1 VNEAA
6 PIRPRPKSLE
16 KPLTI
21 AILAMG
27 GQGGGVL
34 ADWIVEV
41 AEHEGWAAQS
51 TSVPGVAQR
60 TGATIYYIETLPPR
74 NGVAPVFSLM
84 PTPGDVDVV
93 MAAELMEAGRSV
105 LRGLVTPDKTTLIAS
120 THRTYAVVEKEK
132 PGDGAGDPFAVV
144 DALDFAARRT
154 IAFDMDKLAVERG
167 TVISAAMLGAL
178 AGSGVLP
185 FERSAYE
192 AVVSKGARGVNA
204 SLSAFADAFDRSYAG
219 EREAPKTGP
228 AKRLDDLPE
237 DAGHPE
243 LNRLVARLRADLPE
257 SAGRLAFAGLKRIVD
272 FQDVAY
278 GDEYIDRLQRLAAID
293 AANGGAEK
301 NFAFTAE
308 AAKRL
313 AVAMA
318 YDDVIRVADIKLRP
332 SRFARLRQEAG
343 AAPDQVLYATEYLH
357 PRGEEICGMLPA
369 SLGAFIEA
377 RPFLFRALDG
387 LVNRGRRVS
396 VGRIGGFLQLYC
408 VAALRP
414 TRRWSL
420 RHKRESEHREAWLAQ
435 AVEILPMNY
444 DLAVEILRSRRLVK
458 GYSDT
463 HARGL
468 SKFDRVMAKA
478 RNLAQRNDGAQWMA
492 RLIAAALVDEPGDAL
507 DGVAK
512 TIDTL

>member
-1 VNEAA
+1 MNEAA
-6 PIRPRPKSLE
+6 PIAQAIALE
-16 KPLTI
+16 KPLAI

-41 AEHEGWAAQS
+41 AEQAGWAAQS

-60 TGATIYYIETLPPR
+60 TGATIYYIETLPR
-74 NGVAPVFSLM
+74 RDGVAPVFSLM

-93 MAAELMEAGRSV
+93 LAAELMEAGRSV

-120 THRTYAVVEKEK
+120 THRAYAVAEKEK

-154 IAFDMDKLAVERG
+154 IAFDMEKLAAERG
-167 TVISAAMLGAL
+167 TMISAALFGAL
-178 AGSGVLP
+178 AGSAALP
-185 FERSAYE
+185 FHRQAYE
-192 AVVSKGARGVNA
+192 AVVRAGARGADA
-204 SLSAFADAFDRSYAG
+204 SLAAFADAYDRAQAD
-219 EREAPKTGP
+219 EREAPSRGP
-228 AKRLDDLPE
+228 RKRLEGLPK

-243 LNRLVARLRADLPE
+243 LNRLVDRLRSDVPEKARL
-257 SAGRLAFAGLKRIVD
+257 LAFAGLKRIVD

-278 GDEYIDRLQRLAAID
+278 GDEYIDRLQKLAALD
-293 AANGGAEK
+293 TAHGGAAK
-301 NFAFTAE
+301 DFAFTQE

-332 SRFARLRQEAG
+332 SRFARLRSEAG
-343 AAPDQVLYATEYLH
+343 AAPDQLVYATEYLH
-357 PRGEEICGMLPA
+357 PRAEEICGMLPA
-369 SLGAFIEA
+369 ALGLFVES
-377 RPFLFRALDG
+377 RPVLFRVLDWS
-387 LVNRGRRVS
+387 VNRGRRVP

-414 TRRWSL
+414 TRRSSL
-420 RHKRESEHREAWLAQ
+420 RHNRETAHCEAWLARSM
-435 AVEILPMNY
+435 EILPKNY
-444 DLAVEILRSRRLVK
+444 DLAVEMLRCRRLVK

-468 SKFDRVMAKA
+468 SKFDRAMAKA
-478 RNLAQRNDGAQWMA
+478 PKLVSRDDGAQWMA
-492 RLIAAALVDEPGDAL
+492 RLVSAALMDESGEAL
-507 DGVAK
+507 DGVAR
-512 TIDTL
+512 TVDSL